1 MKIVNSYNLNH
12 IDMET
17 RIFKLV
23 IVIFVMTLCI
33 NIQAQI
39 KVHESGQISLQD
51 YTENWN
57 NGVQIFPSGTV
68 HFNTTSTNA
77 WSWVTVASPKHA
89 KGKCWIVTYPDG
101 ETDPAEQKKD
111 HRFFVTGEGYVHQR
125 GSLRLADVSF
135 QTGNEAIR
143 NPGYI
148 LDAITGI
155 YYTPVDETEDGSRKE
170 NVRVGVIAQEVE
182 KVLPEAVSRDD
193 QDLMYVDYEAL
204 TVVLIE
210 AYKEQKSEIELL
222 RKTLE
227 EHGLLKP

>member
-1 MKIVNSYNLNH
+1 MK
-12 IDMET
+12 T
-17 RIFKLV
+17 KIFKSV
-23 IVIFVMTLCI
+23 VVMFVMTLCI

-51 YTENWN
+51 YTGNWN
-57 NGVQIFPSGTV
+57 NGIQIFPSGTI
-68 HFNTTSTNA
+68 HFNTNKTDA
-77 WSWVTVASPKHA
+77 WHWVTVASPKHA

-101 ETDPAEQKKD
+101 ETDPTEQKKD
-111 HRFFVTGEGYVHQR
+111 HRFFVTGDGYVHQR

-148 LDAITGI
+148 LDAITGT
-155 YYTPVDETEDGSRKE
+155 YYIPIDETEDDSKKE
-170 NVRVGVIAQEVE
+170 NVKLGVIAQEVE
-182 KVLPEAVSRDD
+182 KVLPEAVYRDD

-210 AYKEQKSEIELL
+210 AYKEQKAEIEML

-227 EHGLLKP
+227 EHGLLETKE